1 MPILDLIGA
10 KISFYDVLPAPYIGK
25 VSSGGRDYD
34 WFSWAEVLDP
44 GPGTEVTARY
54 SDQYYAGGA
63 AAVTRA
69 LGRGTVTYI
78 GVDTSDGQL
87 EAQLIRDVF
96 TRAGVA
102 IDWLDENFLVDW
114 RDGFW
119 VATNFTDKNQ
129 IIPAPQSVKPLIGT
143 REVPPAGVTV
153 WR

>member
-44 GPGTEVTARY
+44 GPDTEVTARY